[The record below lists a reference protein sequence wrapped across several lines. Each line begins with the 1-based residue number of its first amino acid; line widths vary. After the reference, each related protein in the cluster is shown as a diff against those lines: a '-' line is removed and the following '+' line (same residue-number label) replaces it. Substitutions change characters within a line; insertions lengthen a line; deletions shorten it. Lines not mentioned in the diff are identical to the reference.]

1 MSERRRSPRQKS
13 FLRGCIYFNKR
24 RGAVDCLVRDISSEG
39 ARLIFSDAVNVP
51 DAVELYIP
59 QKEQTLRAHVQW
71 RHGQEVGVAF
81 PDRAPAVAAPAGELA
96 ERVAQLETEIAS
108 LRRALKRLKSEIA
121 SGSDD
126 EAA

>member
-1 MSERRRSPRQKS
+1 
-13 FLRGCIYFNKR
+13 
-24 RGAVDCLVRDISSEG
+24 
-39 ARLIFSDAVNVP
+39 
-51 DAVELYIP
+51 
-59 QKEQTLRAHVQW
+59 VQW